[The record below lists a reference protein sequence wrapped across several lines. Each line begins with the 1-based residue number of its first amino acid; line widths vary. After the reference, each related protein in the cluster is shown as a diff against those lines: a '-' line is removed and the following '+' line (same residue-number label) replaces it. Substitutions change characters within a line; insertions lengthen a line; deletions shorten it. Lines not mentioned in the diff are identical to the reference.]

1 MLRDF
6 DPARMR
12 MRVARRK
19 PYVND
24 QNQSITPPQE
34 ATLVD
39 LGASQRRCVLVSR
52 LSPVLRSRET
62 TPIDLFTDE
71 YSLRICKLA
80 NRHGGPMWRCR
91 TCQVRCE
98 DGKRSRA
105 GGAAFR
111 EE

>member
-34 ATLVD
+34 ATLGGFGSIATA
-39 LGASQRRCVLVSR
+39 LRPRFTAFPGASITRNDS
-52 LSPVLRSRET
+52 
-62 TPIDLFTDE
+62 
-71 YSLRICKLA
+71 Y
-80 NRHGGPMWRCR
+80 
-91 TCQVRCE
+91 
-98 DGKRSRA
+98 
-105 GGAAFR
+105 
-111 EE
+111 